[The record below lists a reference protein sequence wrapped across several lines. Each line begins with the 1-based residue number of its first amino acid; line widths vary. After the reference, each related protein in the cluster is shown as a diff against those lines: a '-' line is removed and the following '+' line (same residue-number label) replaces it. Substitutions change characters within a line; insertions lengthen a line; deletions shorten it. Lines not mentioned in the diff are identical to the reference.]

1 MSSTAPSK
9 RERPTNSLPSGNGL
23 LAWLM
28 PFFGSTVGGKFLMAL
43 TGLALSG
50 FVIVHMAGNLQIF
63 LGPDAINEY
72 AHKLKEL
79 GPLLWVA
86 RLGLLTVF
94 AIHIGLA
101 LRLKIRAEGARPID
115 YAHKQTVQATIASRT
130 MFYTGNLI
138 LIFALLHIAH
148 YTLGYVQQV
157 VDTDGATK
165 SLLDLRDTHVPPRH
179 DVYRMIIAGFTNP
192 IIAVLYIFAQLALM
206 LHLSHGVASLF
217 QSLGLNTPRTQ
228 STFKLL
234 GWAVTLL
241 VGGGNIAIVLAVW
254 FGLLK

>member
-1 MSSTAPSK
+1 
-9 RERPTNSLPSGNGL
+9 
-23 LAWLM
+23 
-28 PFFGSTVGGKFLMAL
+28 
-43 TGLALSG
+43 
-50 FVIVHMAGNLQIF
+50 
-63 LGPDAINEY
+63 
-72 AHKLKEL
+72 
-79 GPLLWVA
+79 
-86 RLGLLTVF
+86 
-94 AIHIGLA
+94 
-101 LRLKIRAEGARPID
+101 
-115 YAHKQTVQATIASRT
+115 

-157 VDTDGATK
+157 VDTDGVTK

-254 FGLLK
+254 FGMLK